1 MCRLYLSKGSVNL
14 SKALKFAARYDPYA
28 PSEKKQHGDGWGFVA
43 ATRLSFMYYK
53 SAAPA
58 WDDPIPVPMWEA
70 VLAHARAASIGE
82 PLGAEHAHPYAVHL
96 PNGGIIFVAHNG
108 SVDKYSLAAEV
119 GIDPNR
125 HTDSYVLALYLA
137 RHWDDLEKA
146 LDNVANLYMKT
157 ALNVVILEY
166 PSLRAFAYSRY
177 KGNRNYYALYILNA
191 KYYTAVVSSTLLQI
205 LGRGGRGVGA
215 RRVTDF
221 LRRRNR
227 RCRGYRLYIR
237 EA

>member
-96 PNGGIIFVAHNG
+96 PNGGMIFVAHNG

-191 KYYTAVVSSTLLQI
+191 KDYTAVVSSTLLRYLDVEGEELAQGE
-205 LGRGGRGVGA
+205 LL
-215 RRVTDF
+215 TF
-221 LRRRNR
+221 
-227 RCRGYRLYIR
+227 
-237 EA
+237 